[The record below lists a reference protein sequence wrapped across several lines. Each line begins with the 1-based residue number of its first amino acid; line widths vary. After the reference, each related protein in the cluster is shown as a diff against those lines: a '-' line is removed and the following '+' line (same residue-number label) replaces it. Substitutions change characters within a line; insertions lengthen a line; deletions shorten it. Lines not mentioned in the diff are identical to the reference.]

1 MIFIL
6 VAVIWS
12 MRQLNQGKTVAVSAS
27 GAEFSLCPT
36 RMLWV
41 EAGGAHLEEHAR
53 KWMMTLNSG
62 PMHEIDGAEAE
73 RWFSR
78 LCSAKLDV
86 VEAAEDKGDFKLA
99 MKLGYV
105 AGPVADVL
113 MGPTSDIFK
122 LGEHTFRSLEV
133 AEILRTLPTLPE
145 AAKPGHP

>member
-1 MIFIL
+1 MIVIL

-12 MRQLNQGKTVAVSAS
+12 MRQLNLGKSVAVAAS
-27 GAEFSLCPT
+27 GTEFGLCPT

-41 EAGGAHLEEHAR
+41 EAGGAHLEEHSR
-53 KWMMTLNSG
+53 KWMMTLNNG

-78 LCSAKLDV
+78 LCSAKLEV
-86 VEAAEDKGDFKLA
+86 VEAAEDKGEFKPA

-105 AGPVADVL
+105 TGPSADVL
-113 MGPTSDIFK
+113 IGPTSDIFK
-122 LGEHTFRSLEV
+122 LGDHTFRSPEV
-133 AEILRTLPTLPE
+133 AEVLRTLPTLPE